1 MRLSEKATKFWKNM
15 YQFFDKGQVITKYL
29 FGTFN
34 SPQKRTKNLIYY
46 YGTSSRIVFVRFLG
60 EVKTPKINF
69 ETNWPLARNV
79 IKWGDFVRLLWPSQN
94 IWTLIP
100 LMYVWSKKENKTL
113 CNNKIN
119 NYIPSFSV
127 IAFRGSFGF
136 PP

>member
-1 MRLSEKATKFWKNM
+1 M

-69 ETNWPLARNV
+69 ETN
-79 IKWGDFVRLLWPSQN
+79 
-94 IWTLIP
+94 
-100 LMYVWSKKENKTL
+100 
-113 CNNKIN
+113 
-119 NYIPSFSV
+119 
-127 IAFRGSFGF
+127 
-136 PP
+136 